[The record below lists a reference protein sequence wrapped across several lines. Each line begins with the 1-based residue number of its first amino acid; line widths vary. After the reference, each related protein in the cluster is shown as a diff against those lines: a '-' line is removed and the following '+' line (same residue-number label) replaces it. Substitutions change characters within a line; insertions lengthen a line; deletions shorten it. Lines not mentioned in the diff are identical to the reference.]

1 MTGKIFRNTFLT
13 SLLVLLLAAVLFF
26 SVLCRYYEA
35 EMYDE
40 LAVAAGY
47 ISHGMELSGADYL
60 DTLEAADR
68 VTWVDTDGT
77 VLYDSVADTSAMGN
91 HLDREEIREA
101 LETGE
106 GRSNHHSETLLQRT
120 LYYACRLSDGT
131 VLRVSC
137 TQSTMAAMLEV
148 LLSALFWIS
157 VLMLLL
163 CAFLSFRLARSIT
176 QPINDI
182 DLDHPL
188 TGVCYRELEPLT
200 TRLDE
205 QNRTIRRQME
215 ELSRRQ
221 REFTAISDNMR
232 EGLLLLD
239 HRGGILTCNQSA
251 RRFLGQPEEKT
262 IRRAACEPEVLRAAE
277 SALNGRRTEAQTVRD
292 ERTWQILANPVS
304 ASGQVTGAL
313 ILLLDVT
320 EQEQREALR
329 REFSANVSHELKT
342 PLTAI
347 SGFAELMAGGLVPP
361 AKEREFAGDIY
372 RESRRLIGLVEDI
385 INLSQLDENA
395 QGFEREPVDLY
406 ALSGEVLQALR
417 PAAEKMDVT
426 LTLEGR
432 SETVVGVR
440 RILDEMI
447 TNLCDNAI
455 KYNRQGGSVC
465 VSVGRR
471 NGGVL
476 LKVSDTGIGIPY
488 AHQSRVFERFY
499 RVDKSHSRAIGGT
512 GLGLSIVKHGAQ
524 YHDARIELKSEPGQG
539 TEITV
544 QFPPGKE
551 QYGNAG

>member
-1 MTGKIFRNTFLT
+1 MTGKIFRSTFFTAL
-13 SLLVLLLAAVLFF
+13 SVLLLAAVLFF
-26 SVLCRYYEA
+26 SVLYRYYEA
-35 EMYDE
+35 EMFDE
-40 LAVAAGY
+40 LTVAAGY

-60 DTLEAADR
+60 ETLEADDR
-68 VTWVDTDGT
+68 VTWVDMDGT
-77 VLYDSVADTSAMGN
+77 VLYDSVADAAAMDN

-106 GRSNHHSETLLQRT
+106 GRSNHHSETLLEKT

-137 TQSTMAAMLEV
+137 TQSAMAAMLQV
-148 LLSALFWIS
+148 LASALFWIL
-157 VLMLLL
+157 VLMLLF
-163 CAFLSFRLARSIT
+163 CAFLAFRLARSIT

-188 TGVCYRELEPLT
+188 SGGCYSELEPLT

-221 REFTAISDNMR
+221 REFTAISDNMC

-239 HRGGILTCNQSA
+239 HQGGVLTCNQSA
-251 RRFLGQPEEKT
+251 RRFLEKPEEKT
-262 IRRAACEPEVLRAAE
+262 IRRTGCEPEVLEAAE
-277 SALNGRRTEAQTVRD
+277 SALNGRRTEARIVRD
-292 ERTWQILANPVS
+292 EQTWQILANPVV

-320 EQEQREALR
+320 EREQREVLR

-347 SGFAELMAGGLVPP
+347 SGFAELMAEGMVPP
-361 AKEREFAGDIY
+361 GKEREFASDIY

-385 INLSQLDENA
+385 INLSQLDENP
-395 QGFEREPVDLY
+395 QSFEREPVDLY
-406 ALSGEVLQALR
+406 ALSGKVLQALR
-417 PAAEKMDVT
+417 PAAEKRNVT

-447 TNLCDNAI
+447 TNLCDNAV
-455 KYNRQGGSVC
+455 KYNREGGSVC

-476 LKVSDTGIGIPY
+476 LKVRDTGIGIPY
-488 AHQSRVFERFY
+488 ADQSRVFERFY

-524 YHDARIELKSEPGQG
+524 YHDARMELKSEPGQG

>member
-1 MTGKIFRNTFLT
+1 MTGKIFRSTFFTAL
-13 SLLVLLLAAVLFF
+13 SVLLLAAVLFF
-26 SVLCRYYEA
+26 SVLYRYYEA
-35 EMYDE
+35 EMFDE
-40 LAVAAGY
+40 LTVAAGY
-47 ISHGMELSGADYL
+47 ISHGMELSGTDYL
-60 DTLEAADR
+60 ETLDADDR
-68 VTWVDTDGT
+68 VTWVDSDGT
-77 VLYDSVADTSAMGN
+77 VLYDSVADASAMDN

-106 GRSNHHSETLLQRT
+106 GRSNHHSETLLEKT

-137 TQSTMAAMLEV
+137 TQSAMAAMLQV
-148 LLSALFWIS
+148 LASALFWIL
-157 VLMLLL
+157 VLMLLV

-176 QPINDI
+176 HPINDI

-188 TGVCYRELEPLT
+188 TGACYRELEPLT
-200 TRLDE
+200 ARLDE

-221 REFTAISDNMR
+221 REFTAISDNMC

-239 HRGGILTCNQSA
+239 HRGGILSCNQSA
-251 RRFLGQPEEKT
+251 RRFLEKPEEKT
-262 IRRAACEPEVLRAAE
+262 IRRAGCEPEVLEAAE
-277 SALNGRRTEAQTVRD
+277 SALNGRRTESQTVRD
-292 ERTWQILANPVS
+292 ERTWQILANPVA
-304 ASGQVTGAL
+304 ASGQVSGAL

-347 SGFAELMAGGLVPP
+347 SGFAELMAEGLVPP
-361 AKEREFAGDIY
+361 EKEREFASDIY

-406 ALSGEVLQALR
+406 VLSGEVLQSLR
-417 PAAEKMDVT
+417 PAAEKQNVT

-455 KYNRQGGSVC
+455 KYNREGGSVC
-465 VSVGRR
+465 VTVGRR

-476 LKVSDTGIGIPY
+476 LKVTDTGIGIPY

>member
-1 MTGKIFRNTFLT
+1 MTGKIFRSTFFTAL
-13 SLLVLLLAAVLFF
+13 SVLLLAAVLFF
-26 SVLCRYYEA
+26 SVLYRYYEA
-35 EMYDE
+35 EMFDE
-40 LAVAAGY
+40 LTVAAGY

-60 DTLEAADR
+60 ETLEADDR

-77 VLYDSVADTSAMGN
+77 VLYDSVADAAAMDN

-106 GRSNHHSETLLQRT
+106 GRSNHHSETLLEKT

-131 VLRVSC
+131 VLRISC
-137 TQSTMAAMLEV
+137 TQSAMAAMLQV
-148 LLSALFWIS
+148 LASALFWIL
-157 VLMLLL
+157 VLMLLF
-163 CAFLSFRLARSIT
+163 CSFLAFRLARSIT

-188 TGVCYRELEPLT
+188 SGGCYSELEPLT

-221 REFTAISDNMR
+221 REFTAISDNMC

-239 HRGGILTCNQSA
+239 HRGGVLTCNLSA
-251 RRFLGQPEEKT
+251 RRFLEKPEEKT
-262 IRRAACEPEVLRAAE
+262 IRRTGCEPEVLEAAE
-277 SALNGRRTEAQTVRD
+277 SALNGRRTEARIVRD
-292 ERTWQILANPVS
+292 EQTWQILANPVV

-320 EQEQREALR
+320 EREQREVLR

-347 SGFAELMAGGLVPP
+347 SGFAELMAEGMVPP
-361 AKEREFAGDIY
+361 GKELEFASDIY

-385 INLSQLDENA
+385 INLSQLDENP
-395 QGFEREPVDLY
+395 QSFEREPVDLY
-406 ALSGEVLQALR
+406 ALSGEVLQVLR
-417 PAAEKMDVT
+417 PAAEKRNVT

-447 TNLCDNAI
+447 TNLCDNAV
-455 KYNRQGGSVC
+455 KYNREGGSVC

-476 LKVSDTGIGIPY
+476 LKVRDTGIGIPY
-488 AHQSRVFERFY
+488 ADQSRVFERFY

-524 YHDARIELKSEPGQG
+524 YHDARMELKSEPGQG

-551 QYGNAG
+551 HYGTAG